1 MLENPAK
8 KRYADWYARH
18 KTEAQ
23 QYKRNYYAT
32 HPVYAE
38 LKREKARL
46 RYYTKKSEMGVL
58 TSQVL

>member
-38 LKREKARL
+38 VKREKARL
-46 RYYTKKSEMGVL
+46 RYYAKKSETKVFP
-58 TSQVL
+58 TQVL